1 MDREEFEKLIL
12 PKQGDEKILMDF
24 QIKLRKQAV
33 KLLSQ
38 ASKKS

>member
-1 MDREEFEKLIL
+1 MDKEQFEKLIL

-24 QIKLRKQAV
+24 QVKLRKQAAR
-33 KLLSQ
+33 LLSQ

>member
-1 MDREEFEKLIL
+1 MYREQVEELIL
-12 PKQGDEKILMDF
+12 PKQGDEKILTDF